1 MKGKRIRGKKT
12 LSVLLASLMVFTAVP
27 LYGSG
32 TVKAAPQQEAEV
44 QVQEVQTQ
52 AESGLSNIAAD
63 CEITVPS
70 AEAGKGKENLVD
82 GNTSTLWVNN
92 GADWPCTLTFA
103 LPKANTKCVKKV
115 VLKFESGF
123 TARSVD
129 VSLKYALNNVTSDL
143 VSVPGSAKTAKF
155 DDGYTFEF
163 ENAQAMTH
171 LYVELSNPKNNE
183 ETGGFW
189 PAIAEAEIY
198 IDNGAE
204 EVVEL
209 ENIAATRKQGL
220 TLKNEVN
227 TSADKAKITDN
238 DETTAAAIQEK
249 TFAAGSSETFAEVS
263 FGVEQKMRQI
273 VLALPKDN
281 KNASYTYKLYG
292 KATKNGSYAEQPFA
306 AGTINTGSANKVQI
320 NAAEVDP
327 SVKDLEYESIK
338 AVFEAENDAGR
349 NNVLSLAEFQILANK
364 AAIAEA
370 DTENIVWRSTAL
382 HSNYSQDT
390 LDRIVDGNKNNTWSA
405 DQYPAY
411 VDFDLGAEYDLSQ
424 IEVYTPQEG
433 YSQYSLYYSNDGQNY
448 SKLAEKTS
456 SDSCPAGGEVYQ
468 AEGKKASNVRILLSY
483 NSASSKAVLNEVR
496 ILGTKSGEAK
506 KAAFTAPVSYEDS
519 AYNTEVTTQDTID
532 EVYGIVSRNLG
543 KQYKDWF
550 TFEVKDKAEG
560 AADYYEIEDAAG
572 KVKITGNSGVTI
584 ANGLNYYLKYYCNV
598 SISQVGDQVTMPDR
612 IVKVGNKVHKECKV
626 ALRYAYNYCTMS
638 YSMAFWGEDEWR
650 KELDWLALNG
660 VNVVLDITGQEE
672 VWREFLSTLGYTHEE
687 IKDYIAGP
695 AYYAWAYMANLSG
708 YGGPVHDSWFT
719 KRTELAR
726 KNQLIMRRLGMQPI
740 LQGYSGMVPVDVQS
754 KAKGDYA
761 LTSNDVIP
769 QGIWCSFQRPY
780 MLRTTTAAYD
790 KYAKLFYACQ
800 KNVYGDVTHYYATDP
815 FHEGGNTG
823 GMSTSDVSS
832 EVLNSMLEFDK
843 DAVWVIQ
850 AWQGNPS
857 AGLINGLSG
866 RKEHALVLDLYAEK
880 DTHWNDNNY
889 SGGKEFQKTPWV
901 YCMLNNF
908 GGRMGL
914 HGHMDNIV
922 SGVVDAANNSEM
934 LTGIGITPE
943 GSQNNPVLYDLLF
956 ETVWCDDATKP
967 LTEINTDQ
975 WLKDYVTRRYGAE
988 SESACE
994 AMKILENTVYK
1005 ASLNMLGQGAPESY
1019 INARPS
1025 ESIGAAST
1033 WGNAVISYNME
1044 DLEDAAE
1051 LLMEDYDILKNSGAY
1066 LYDLADVLKQVL
1078 SNSSQKYHAAMVSAY
1093 RAGNLEEFTEAS
1105 DQFLGLIDKVE
1116 EVLGTRTEFLFGT
1129 WVEQAKVLA
1138 DGDDDFTRDLYE
1150 LNAKSLVTTW
1160 ASYPQAESGGLK
1172 DYSNRQWA
1180 GLTKDF
1186 YKQRWTMWINQK
1198 KAELKGESTQS
1209 INWFAF
1215 EWAFARSH
1223 TEYTTTASGKDLK
1236 ELGEDILENYGMRTP
1251 ASVSTKDYDVSK
1263 MTIKEVGSEETD
1275 KEQDAAVNVLDGN
1288 SATIWH
1294 SNYSTG
1300 QDTSSYENHYLVF
1313 ELEEAAKLDGLR
1325 YQPRQDGNTNGIVK
1339 AYEIYTS
1346 TDGEIYTKAASG
1358 EWEAD
1363 ASWKL
1368 AEFENP
1374 VTVKYVK
1381 FVVKDA
1387 EGSGC
1392 FSSAAEIRLTVF
1404 DLAEEEEKTS
1414 LNHAATSAKTE
1425 YKEADYPAEDYAE
1438 IKDLISRAE
1447 ELAQNPKAK
1456 KKDVAKAQENL
1467 KQAIEN
1473 LKAVPQKYRAQI
1485 TDLDAQ
1491 AAEKAK
1497 EKDTYT
1503 AESWSKLEAAKT
1515 NAENMKAS
1523 GNATAKQ
1530 LKEAA
1535 DQYLEALNG
1544 LQVKKPDDNKPN
1556 QTEKPDQT
1564 EKPNDNK
1571 SDQNNNASATK
1582 VGDVIADASGIF
1594 NYTITGNDTVEV
1606 KNMTA
1611 KGKTKKAVKISAT
1624 IKANGKTYKV
1634 TGIAAN
1640 ACKGNKK
1647 MTSLT
1652 IGNNVTKIGRN
1663 AFANCTK
1670 LTKVTVNGSKLK
1682 TIGKNAFKGDK
1693 KLKNISLKK
1702 VKSLKKVEKAA
1713 FQGISKKVTVKV
1725 PRNKKKAYS
1734 RLLKKG
1740 GIAAGRVK

>member
-27 LYGSG
+27 LYASG
-32 TVKAAPQQEAEV
+32 TVKAAPQQAAKV

-143 VSVPGSAKTAKF
+143 VSVPGSAKTASF

-171 LYVELSNPKNNE
+171 LYVELSAPKNDGSAG
-183 ETGGFW
+183 TFW

-220 TLKNEVN
+220 TLKSEVN

-292 KATKNGSYAEQPFA
+292 KAVKNGSYAEQPFA
-306 AGTINTGSANKVQI
+306 AGTINTGAANKVQI

-456 SDSCPAGGEVYQ
+456 TDSCPAGGEVYQ

-496 ILGTKSGEAK
+496 ILGTKRGEAK
-506 KAAFTAPVSYEDS
+506 KAVFTAPVSYEES
-519 AYNTEVTTQDTID
+519 AYNTQITTQDTID

-719 KRTELAR
+719 RRTNLAR
-726 KNQLIMRRLGMQPI
+726 KNQLIMRKLGMQPI

-761 LTSNDVIP
+761 LTDNDVIP
-769 QGIWCSFQRPY
+769 QGTWCSFQRPY

-790 KYAKLFYACQ
+790 KYAKLFYECQ

-823 GMSTSDVSS
+823 DMSTSDVSS
-832 EVLNSMLEFDK
+832 EVLNSMLEHDK

-857 AGLINGLSG
+857 AGLISGLNG

-880 DTHWNDNNY
+880 DTHWNDSSY

-956 ETVWCDDATKP
+956 ETVWCDDAKKP

-988 SESACE
+988 SEPGCK

-1005 ASLNMLGQGAPESY
+1005 ADLNMRGQGAPESY
-1019 INARPS
+1019 VNARPA

-1033 WGNAVISYNME
+1033 WGNAVVGYNME
-1044 DLEDAAE
+1044 ELENAAE
-1051 LLMEDYDILKNSGAY
+1051 LLMEDYDTLKNSDAY

-1105 DQFLGLIDKVE
+1105 DQFLSLIDKVE

-1129 WVEQAKVLA
+1129 WVEQAKALA
-1138 DGDDDFTRDLYE
+1138 DGDDDFTEDLYE

-1186 YKQRWTMWINQK
+1186 YKQRWVMWINQK
-1198 KAELKGESTQS
+1198 KAELKGESTQN

-1215 EWAFARSH
+1215 EWAFVRNH
-1223 TEYTTTASGKDLK
+1223 KEYTTTASGKDLK
-1236 ELGEDILENYGMRTP
+1236 ELGEDILANYGMRTA
-1251 ASVSTKDYDVSK
+1251 ASISTNDYTGKV
-1263 MTIKEVGSEETD
+1263 TVTAGSEEIVSE
-1275 KEQDAAVNVLDGN
+1275 KAAAANVLDGD
-1288 SATIWH
+1288 SSTIWH
-1294 SNYSTG
+1294 TNYNNAE
-1300 QDTSSYENHYLVF
+1300 DMASYEKHYLIF
-1313 ELEEAAKLDGLR
+1313 ELEDVAKLTGLR
-1325 YQPRQDGNTNGIVK
+1325 YQPRQGGGVNGIVK
-1339 AYEIYTS
+1339 AYEIS
-1346 TDGEIYTKAASG
+1346 VSMDGEDYTKVAEGTWTS
-1358 EWEAD
+1358 D
-1363 ASWKL
+1363 TSWKL
-1368 AEFENP
+1368 ADFGEI
-1374 VTVKYVK
+1374 VRAKYVK
-1381 FVVKDA
+1381 FAVKDEDSDQA
-1387 EGSGC
+1387 GKC
-1392 FSSAAEIRLTVF
+1392 FSTAAEIRLTVS
-1404 DLAEEEEKTS
+1404 DLAEEEEKND
-1414 LNHAATSAKTE
+1414 LNNEAALAKAE
-1425 YKEADYPAEDYAE
+1425 YKEADYPAEDYKE
-1438 IKDLISRAE
+1438 IKELIRKAE
-1447 ELAQNPKAK
+1447 ELAANPKAK
-1456 KKDVAKAQENL
+1456 KKDVARAQAGL

-1473 LKAVPQKYRAQI
+1473 LKAVPQKYRSQI
-1485 TDLDAQ
+1485 TELDAQ

-1503 AESWSKLEAAKT
+1503 AESWSKLEEAKKAA
-1515 NAENMKAS
+1515 EIVKAS
-1523 GNATAKQ
+1523 ENATAKQ
-1530 LKEAA
+1530 LKEAF
-1535 DQYLEALNG
+1535 DQYQAAMVG
-1544 LQVKKPDDNKPN
+1544 LTAKKPDDNKPV
-1556 QTEKPDQT
+1556 
-1564 EKPNDNK
+1564 
-1571 SDQNNNASATK
+1571 QNNNSQNNSNNASQNNSSSAAK
-1582 VGDVIADASGIF
+1582 IGDVITDASGIF

-1611 KGKTKKAVKISAT
+1611 KGKTKKAVKISAA
-1624 IKANGKTYKV
+1624 IRANGRIYKV
-1634 TGIAAN
+1634 TSIAAN

-1652 IGNNVTKIGRN
+1652 IGNNVTKIGKN

-1682 TIGKNAFKGDK
+1682 SIGKNAFKGDK
-1693 KLKNISLKK
+1693 KLKKISLKK
-1702 VKSLKKVEKAA
+1702 VRSLKKVEKAA
-1713 FQGISKKVTVKV
+1713 FWGISKKVTVKV
-1725 PRNKKKAYS
+1725 PKNKKKAYS